1 MKEDKIIVWKK
12 ISLVT
17 LIYLVKGLL
26 FREFLKLNYV
36 KCYILCFYDQSLN
49 VGYCKF
55 TDIHFRYAKRLDFG
69 SAFYRHS
76 GNVYI
81 LF

>member
-36 KCYILCFYDQSLN
+36 KCYILCFTITSLD

-55 TDIHFRYAKRLDFG
+55 TDIHFGL
-69 SAFYRHS
+69 AFYRGS